1 MTPRRLTIR
10 DCSAKG
16 GRLGVG
22 YTHHPQMRP
31 GRPACWCRRPAFAYV
46 MALGT
51 ASIVAVIGLSAII
64 SIRLEGRTN
73 NEEICLAEARTVALS
88 GLEHA
93 LATIK
98 ANPTWRTDYVHGV
111 VVATHSLGEGG
122 FSWTL
127 FDEGDGDLSDDS
139 NDPVDVLATG
149 VVGPAVYAM
158 RATLDFSQ
166 DDVTFVVFE
175 GSKTR
180 DATPNG
186 S

>member
-1 MTPRRLTIR
+1 MALRKLTNRDLGAKRR
-10 DCSAKG
+10 G
-16 GRLGVG
+16 LGVRCA
-22 YTHHPQMRP
+22 HHPQMRL
-31 GRPACWCRRPAFAYV
+31 CRRPAFAYF

-64 SIRLEGRTN
+64 SIRHEGRRN
-73 NEEICLAEARTVALS
+73 SEEICLMEARTVALS

-93 LATIK
+93 LATLK
-98 ANPTWRTDYVHGV
+98 ANATWRTDYLHGV
-111 VVATHSLGEGG
+111 VGATHTLGGG
-122 FSWTL
+122 EFSWTL
-127 FDEGDGDLSDDS
+127 FDEGDQDLTDEP
-139 NDPVDVLATG
+139 NDPVEVVATG

-158 RATLDFSQ
+158 RVTLDFTAG
-166 DDVTFVVFE
+166 DVTFVVSE